1 MDKVRKISIIIALA
15 AVLILVGVDQLTKYI
30 ANTNEILLSGEKI
43 MFIKHILSFK
53 LAYNKG
59 AAWSILTGKKFLL
72 VSISLIA
79 SVLVI
84 YLIIKNVDFKKNI
97 LLSCAFTLIASGAIG
112 NLIDRAFYEEGVID
126 FLCFEFIDF
135 PIFNLADIFINIG
148 AFVLI
153 FCIIYDFIKNKKA
166 KQAVCLT
173 KILI

>member
-1 MDKVRKISIIIALA
+1 MDKVRKLSIIIALF
-15 AVLILVGVDQLTKYI
+15 AVAILVGADQLTKYI
-30 ANTNEILLSGEKI
+30 ANTNEILLSGDKI

-59 AAWSILTGKKFLL
+59 AAWSILTGKKFFL

-112 NLIDRAFYEEGVID
+112 NLIDRIFLGGVRDFIFFDFYKTFPTFNVAD
-126 FLCFEFIDF
+126 SFLFIGTA
-135 PIFNLADIFINIG
+135 I
-148 AFVLI
+148 V
-153 FCIIYDFIKNKKA
+153 IIYAVFIYKPKEKENTNGK
-166 KQAVCLT
+166 
-173 KILI
+173 

>member
-79 SVLVI
+79 SVLVLYFRGSI
-84 YLIIKNVDFKKNI
+84 DLNHNLIIN
-97 LLSCAFTLIASGAIG
+97 
-112 NLIDRAFYEEGVID
+112 Y
-126 FLCFEFIDF
+126 
-135 PIFNLADIFINIG
+135 P
-148 AFVLI
+148 
-153 FCIIYDFIKNKKA
+153 
-166 KQAVCLT
+166 
-173 KILI
+173 